1 MIRED
6 TANIIKNKSS
16 AKDVKKCVTT
26 SDRKVTNSKE
36 EIATVGYCIGIE
48 EGRMMKMNISAKKVR
63 NNRYATDWGLK

>member
-6 TANIIKNKSS
+6 TANMIKNKSS

-26 SDRKVTNSKE
+26 SDKKVTNRRSE
-36 EIATVGYCIGIE
+36 MAAGGYRIALE
-48 EGRMMKMNISAKKVR
+48 EGRMMKMNISAKKAR